1 MEMRWNSAGFV
12 AFCSKDSRAHRCIE
26 VVMTCIQEVTLL
38 SGFCGIDDKVKDS
51 SPPYSSVEEILK
63 LMKFF

>member
-1 MEMRWNSAGFV
+1 
-12 AFCSKDSRAHRCIE
+12 
-26 VVMTCIQEVTLL
+26 MTCIQEVTLL